1 MYFLLCEAIAILS
14 FPIMR
19 LLLKSELEQYC
30 SDYSFEIFVY
40 NANIEEIKYLKNPL
54 FMCVSDNFK

>member
-1 MYFLLCEAIAILS
+1 MYFLLCEAIAILR

-30 SDYSFEIFVY
+30 SGYSLEIFVY
-40 NANIEEIKYLKNPL
+40 NANIEEIKY
-54 FMCVSDNFK
+54 FKKSPFYECF